1 MIIIKLAFLRISL
14 VIGVIL
20 LVSFSL
26 TNHGDMAVL
35 SIFGVFILISIG
47 VLMEKERKKKHQ
59 N

>member
-1 MIIIKLAFLRISL
+1 MIKLTFLKISL
-14 VIGVIL
+14 VVGVIL

-26 TNHGDMAVL
+26 TNRGDMAVL

-47 VLMEKERKKKHQ
+47 ILMEKERKKKHQ